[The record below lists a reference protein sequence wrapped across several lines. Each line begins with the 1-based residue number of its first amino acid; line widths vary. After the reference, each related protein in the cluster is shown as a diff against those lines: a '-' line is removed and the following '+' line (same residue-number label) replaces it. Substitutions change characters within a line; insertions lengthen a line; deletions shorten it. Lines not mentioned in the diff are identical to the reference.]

1 MLLRRQAWLVGLL
14 SVCGWNVE
22 AVRLWAQPASSA
34 EATCEGP
41 SSVATANGPGPDRA
55 ADGGR
60 AVVVWLSIDGV
71 RGDYLE
77 HASTPNLDRLMAA
90 GASSR
95 QLMPV
100 FPSLTFPSHVSQ
112 ATGRP
117 VSGHGIPAN
126 GFYDG
131 LVGQNYQ
138 YPGDSQLLL
147 CEPIWRTAPRQG
159 IRTAVLDWPLSYQQ
173 RGNVRTDYYLD
184 GYRGDLS
191 DEQRLQQLV
200 DVYRADP
207 ATEPLR
213 LLMGYMSAVDSV
225 GHRYGPLAP
234 QTTAAMQA
242 ADQQLGD
249 FLQQML
255 ELFREKMEPQDS
267 FYLLISTDHGMAE
280 VTHYV
285 SLEQLVG
292 QPLASSAFL
301 STGGNLGHV
310 HLRRVP
316 RGPQRQQAA
325 AELAERLATHRYLRA
340 FTRDQLPEPWEYQH
354 PGRVG
359 DVVVVLEPGHTFQR
373 GLTTDRVPIGQ
384 VSGPR
389 GMHGYP
395 VEDCPDMLGLLL
407 LWRYP
412 QPLPAIDWGPVDS
425 LRLHA
430 TVADILGIEPA
441 ELARQPGLSLEQPA
455 GASAVESAP

>member
-1 MLLRRQAWLVGLL
+1 MVRHWQAWLAGLL
-14 SVCGWNVE
+14 TVCGGYASDLYRSLPV
-22 AVRLWAQPASSA
+22 AAAQPPASESSPV
-34 EATCEGP
+34 GP
-41 SSVATANGPGPDRA
+41 TQAPQSDWTPA
-55 ADGGR
+55 GGR

-71 RGDYLE
+71 RGDYLD
-77 HASTPNLDRLMAA
+77 HASTPNLERLVAA

-95 QLMPV
+95 QLIPV
-100 FPSLTFPSHVSQ
+100 FPSLTFPSHLSQ

-131 LVGQNYQ
+131 LIGQHYQ

-173 RGNVRTDYYLD
+173 RGNVRTDYYLER
-184 GYRGDLS
+184 YRGDLT
-191 DEQRLQQLV
+191 DDQRLQQIV
-200 DVYRADP
+200 EVYRDDP

-213 LLMGYMSAVDSV
+213 LLMGYMSSVDSV

-234 QTTAAMQA
+234 QTMAAMQE
-242 ADQQLGD
+242 ADRQLGQ
-249 FLQQML
+249 FLEQML

-301 STGGNLGHV
+301 STGGNIGHI

-316 RGPQRQQAA
+316 RGPQRRQAA
-325 AELAERLATHRYLRA
+325 ETLAEQLDSQPYLRA
-340 FTRDQLPEPWEYQH
+340 FTRDQLPEHWGYQH

-373 GLTTDRVPIGQ
+373 GLPTERVPVAQ
-384 VSGPR
+384 ASGPR

-395 VEDCPDMLGLLL
+395 AEDCPDMLGLLV

-412 QPLPAIDWGPVDS
+412 QPLPSSDWGPVDS

-430 TVADILGIEPA
+430 TVADLLGIAPA
-441 ELARQPGLSLEQPA
+441 EMARLPGLSLAPPA
-455 GASAVESAP
+455 STSTVESAP

>member
-1 MLLRRQAWLVGLL
+1 M
-14 SVCGWNVE
+14 
-22 AVRLWAQPASSA
+22 
-34 EATCEGP
+34 
-41 SSVATANGPGPDRA
+41 
-55 ADGGR
+55 
-60 AVVVWLSIDGV
+60 
-71 RGDYLE
+71 
-77 HASTPNLDRLMAA
+77 
-90 GASSR
+90 
-95 QLMPV
+95 
-100 FPSLTFPSHVSQ
+100 
-112 ATGRP
+112 
-117 VSGHGIPAN
+117 
-126 GFYDG
+126 
-131 LVGQNYQ
+131 
-138 YPGDSQLLL
+138 
-147 CEPIWRTAPRQG
+147 
-159 IRTAVLDWPLSYQQ
+159 DWPLSYQQ

-184 GYRGDLS
+184 GYRGDLT
-191 DEQRLQQLV
+191 DEQRLQQIV
-200 DVYRADP
+200 DVYRDDP

-213 LLMGYMSAVDSV
+213 LLMGYMSSVDSV

-234 QTTAAMQA
+234 QTMAAVHS
-242 ADQQLGD
+242 ADSQVGH
-249 FLQQML
+249 FLEQML

-301 STGGNLGHV
+301 STGGNIGHI

-325 AELAERLATHRYLRA
+325 EELAERLAARPYLRA
-340 FTRDQLPEPWEYQH
+340 FTRDQIPERWEYQH

-373 GLTTDRVPIGQ
+373 GLETERVPIAQ
-384 VSGPR
+384 ASGPR

-395 VEDCPDMLGLLL
+395 VEDSPEMLGLLV

-412 QPLPAIDWGPVDS
+412 KPLPSIDWGPVDS

-441 ELARQPGLSLEQPA
+441 ELARQPGLSLRST
-455 GASAVESAP
+455 ASPSTVESAP